1 MVNLMIN
8 GATGWQVADLGKD
21 AQVALTFEE
30 SSIAEASFKCSGSIE
45 FDLPATT
52 KNRAI
57 FGNINERQVRGT
69 AAYNRFE
76 CKLSVDWIP
85 VFTQAY
91 CIVNKTT
98 LRAFTVSIISGT
110 ADIFTR
116 LKEID
121 FEKYPECLG
130 VVHRTSAYYDMS
142 KDAQKDGIIQQ
153 LAQAGGNARALPLV
167 PLTTIKERLEAFG
180 KFTLPIPIGDASNAF
195 PADYYLSFRS
205 RKRADEKTS
214 VRAMDVMKQC
224 KGDYTSTQTE
234 LRKPKSEQYFID
246 ATYGGDF
253 RPTKVKQIGLHAQIV
268 LHKTNTSYSNAQ
280 FKFTMGYNGVWYN
293 MQYTLNGRPLD
304 NGFYESF
311 AVIGNL
317 GAEVYVKDLYF
328 YSDGRCLDR
337 DGNAVSGAN
346 GFTIADIASDCSE
359 MYWGYAD
366 YEITKTEQVA
376 GITYLTYSPSYPS
389 GCYYCNVQPMLKHEN
404 EYAEAY
410 GEMDIA
416 ANLGYRNALELYRAL
431 VQAFGL
437 ITHYDERNGLITY
450 KLDDLRTN
458 AVKALD
464 WSDKLVSSEDIH
476 HANGYAKETIYAM
489 EKDSEVDFQRKY
501 VLNMQDITLD
511 ATKSVAVSLMSGS
524 KQSGFRWYRET
535 ESGNQWQDLKYP
547 YLVAMVDGQ
556 ITFDAPLL
564 FFGYKYIEELA
575 YYGWLEVTAD
585 MLLSIIDISQ
595 LNTTR
600 PIYLKQYGAYFYVQK
615 IENWQNKHSCKVKLL
630 RIYCI
635 L

>member
-69 AAYNRFE
+69 AAYNRYE

-85 VFTQAY
+85 VFQQAY
-91 CIVNKTT
+91 CIVSKTT
-98 LRAFTVSIISGT
+98 LRAFTISIISGT

-130 VVHRTSAYYDMS
+130 AVHRTSAYYDMS

-153 LAQAGGNARALPLV
+153 EADAGGKVCALPLV
-167 PLTTIKERLEAFG
+167 PLTTIKERLESFG
-180 KFTLPIPIGDASNAF
+180 KFTMPIPIGEASNAF

-214 VRAMDVMKQC
+214 VSAMDVMQQC
-224 KGDYTSTQTE
+224 KGDYVSTQSE
-234 LRKPKSEQYFID
+234 LRKPKAEQYYID

-268 LHKTNTSYSNAQ
+268 LHKTNTAYSNA
-280 FKFTMGYNGVWYN
+280 KFRFIIGYNGVWYN
-293 MQYTLNGRPLD
+293 MQYTLNGKPLD
-304 NGFYESF
+304 NGFYESY
-311 AVIGNL
+311 AIIGNL
-317 GAEVYVKDLYF
+317 GVEVYVKDLYF
-328 YSDGRCLDR
+328 YSDGTRLDK
-337 DGNAVSGAN
+337 DGNVVSGTS
-346 GFTIADIASDCSE
+346 GFKITDIDSNCSE

-376 GITYLTYSPSYPS
+376 GITYLTYSPAYPS
-389 GCYYCNVQPMLKHEN
+389 GCYFCNVQPMLMHEN

-410 GEMDIA
+410 GKMNIA
-416 ANLGYRNALELYRAL
+416 ENLGYKNALELYRAL
-431 VQAFGL
+431 MQAFGL
-437 ITHYDERNGLITY
+437 IAHYDARNGLLTY
-450 KLDDLRTN
+450 QISDVRAN
-458 AVKALD
+458 VANALD
-464 WSDKLVSSEDIH
+464 WSDKLVSSADEH
-476 HANGYAKETIYAM
+476 HASGYAKETTYAM
-489 EKDSEVDFQRKY
+489 EKDSEVDFQRSY
-501 VLNMQDITLD
+501 VLRIADNTLD
-511 ATKSVAVSLMSGS
+511 ETKSVAVSLMSGS

-564 FFGYKYIEELA
+564 FSGYHYIEQLA
-575 YYGWLEVTAD
+575 QGGWREVTAD
-585 MLLSIIDISQ
+585 MVLSIIDISQ

-600 PIYLKQYGAYFYVQK
+600 PIFLRQYGAYFYVQK
-615 IENWQNKHSCKVKLL
+615 IENWQNKQSCKVKLL
-630 RIYCI
+630 RI
-635 L
+635 

>member
-21 AQVALTFEE
+21 TKVALTFEE

-45 FDLPATT
+45 FELPATP

-69 AAYNRFE
+69 AAYNRYE

-85 VFTQAY
+85 VFEQAY
-91 CIVNKTT
+91 CIVSKTT
-98 LRAFTVSIISGT
+98 LQAFTISIISGT
-110 ADIFTR
+110 ADLFTR
-116 LKEID
+116 LKELD
-121 FEKYPECLG
+121 FELLPDCLG

-153 LAQAGGNARALPLV
+153 FAQAGGNARALPLV

-180 KFTLPIPIGDASNAF
+180 KFTMPIPISAASNAF
-195 PADYYLSFRS
+195 PADYYISFRS
-205 RKRADEKTS
+205 RKRADEATEES
-214 VRAMDVMKQC
+214 AMDVMQQC
-224 KGDYTSTQTE
+224 KGDYVSTQSE

-268 LHKTNTSYSNAQ
+268 LRKTNTSYSNA
-280 FKFTMGYNGVWYN
+280 KFRFIVGYNGVWYN

-304 NGFYESF
+304 NGFYESY
-311 AVIGNL
+311 AIIGTMA
-317 GAEVYVKDLYF
+317 AEVYVKDLYF

-376 GITYLTYSPSYPS
+376 GITYLTYSPAYPS
-389 GCYYCNVQPMLKHEN
+389 GCYYCSVQPMLMHEN

-410 GEMDIA
+410 GKMNIA
-416 ANLGYRNALELYRAL
+416 ENLGYKNALELYRAL
-431 VQAFGL
+431 MQAFGL
-437 ITHYDERNGLITY
+437 IAHYDARNGLLTY
-450 KLDDLRTN
+450 QLADVRANKAN
-458 AVKALD
+458 ALD
-464 WSDKLVSSEDIH
+464 WSDKLVSSTDEH
-476 HANGYAKETIYAM
+476 HASGYAQETTYAM
-489 EKDSEVDFQRKY
+489 EKDSEVDFQRSY
-501 VLNMQDITLD
+501 VLRIADNTLD

-524 KQSGFRWYRET
+524 NQSGFRWYRET
-535 ESGNQWQDLKYP
+535 ESGNKWQDLKYP

-564 FFGYKYIEELA
+564 FSGYQYIEQLA
-575 YYGWLEVTAD
+575 QDGWREVTAD
-585 MLLSIIDISQ
+585 MVLSIIDISQ
-595 LNTTR
+595 LNVTR
-600 PIYLKQYGAYFYVQK
+600 PIFLKQYSAYFYVQK
-615 IENWQNKHSCKVKLL
+615 IENWQNKQSCKVKLL
-630 RIYCI
+630 RI
-635 L
+635 

>member
-45 FDLPATT
+45 FDLPSTT

-69 AAYNRFE
+69 AAYNRYE

-91 CIVNKTT
+91 CIVIKTT
-98 LRAFTVSIISGT
+98 LQAFTVSIISGT

-153 LAQAGGNARALPLV
+153 FAQAGGNARALPLV

-180 KFTLPIPIGDASNAF
+180 KVTLPIPIGDASNAF

-205 RKRADEKTS
+205 RKRADEATAAS
-214 VRAMDVMKQC
+214 AMDVMKQC

-246 ATYGGDF
+246 DTYGGDF
-253 RPTKVKQIGLHAQIV
+253 SPTKVKQIGLHAQIV
-268 LHKTNTSYSNAQ
+268 LRKTNTSYSNAQ

-293 MQYTLNGRPLD
+293 MQYTLNGKPLD

-328 YSDGRCLDR
+328 YSDGSCLDR
-337 DGNAVSGAN
+337 DGNAVSGAS
-346 GFTIADIASDCSE
+346 GFTISSIASDCSE

-376 GITYLTYSPSYPS
+376 GITYLTYSPAYPS
-389 GCYYCNVQPMLKHEN
+389 GCYYCSVQPMLMHEN

-410 GEMDIA
+410 GKMNIA
-416 ANLGYRNALELYRAL
+416 ENLGYKNALELYRAL
-431 VQAFGL
+431 MQAFGL
-437 ITHYDERNGLITY
+437 IAHYDARNGLLTY
-450 KLDDLRTN
+450 QLADVRAN
-458 AVKALD
+458 VSNALD
-464 WSDKLVSSEDIH
+464 WSDKLVSSTDEH
-476 HANGYAKETIYAM
+476 HASGYAQETTYAM
-489 EKDSEVDFQRKY
+489 EKDSEVDFQRSY
-501 VLNMQDITLD
+501 VLRIADNTLD

-535 ESGNQWQDLKYP
+535 ESGNKWQDLKYP
-547 YLVAMVDGQ
+547 YLVAMADGQ

-564 FFGYKYIEELA
+564 FSGYHYIEQLA
-575 YYGWLEVTAD
+575 QYGWLEVTAD
-585 MLLSIIDISQ
+585 MVLSIIDISQ

-600 PIYLKQYGAYFYVQK
+600 PIFLKQYGAYFYVQK
-615 IENWQNKHSCKVKLL
+615 IENWQNKQSCKVKLL
-630 RIYCI
+630 RI
-635 L
+635 

>member
-21 AQVALTFEE
+21 AQVALAFEE

-57 FGNINERQVRGT
+57 FGNINERQIRGT
-69 AAYNRFE
+69 AAYNRYE

-98 LRAFTVSIISGT
+98 LQAFTVSIISGT

-130 VVHRTSAYYDMS
+130 VVHRTSAYYDMI

-180 KFTLPIPIGDASNAF
+180 KFTLPIPIGEASNAF
-195 PADYYLSFRS
+195 HADYYLSFRS
-205 RKRADEKTS
+205 RKRADKTTS
-214 VRAMDVMKQC
+214 ASAMDVLKQC
-224 KGDYTSTQTE
+224 KGDYKSTQTE
-234 LRKPKSEQYFID
+234 LRKPKQEQYFID
-246 ATYGGDF
+246 ATYEGDF

-268 LHKTNTSYSNAQ
+268 LRKTNTAYSNAQ
-280 FKFTMGYNGVWYN
+280 YKFTMGYNGVWYN

-304 NGFYESF
+304 NGFYESY
-311 AVIGNL
+311 AVIGTL
-317 GAEVYVKDLYF
+317 GAEVYVKDLYW
-328 YSDGRCLDR
+328 YSDGMCLDR
-337 DGNAVSGAN
+337 DGNAVSGAS
-346 GFTIADIASDCSE
+346 GFTIASIASDCSE

-366 YEITKTEQVA
+366 YAITKTEQGMDTIV
-376 GITYLTYSPSYPS
+376 LTFSPSYPS
-389 GCYYCNVQPMLKHEN
+389 GCYYCNVQPMLVHEN

-410 GEMDIA
+410 GKMNIA
-416 ANLGYRNALELYRAL
+416 ENLGYKNALELYRAL
-431 VQAFGL
+431 MQAFGL
-437 ITHYDERNGLITY
+437 ITHYDAKNGLLTY
-450 KLDDLRTN
+450 QLADVRANTAN
-458 AVKALD
+458 ALD
-464 WSDKLVSSEDIH
+464 WSDKLVSSADEH
-476 HANGYAKETIYAM
+476 HASGYAQETFYTM
-489 EKDSEVDFQRKY
+489 EKDSEVDFQRSY
-501 VLNMQDITLD
+501 VLRIADNTLD
-511 ATKSVAVSLMSGS
+511 AKKSVAVSLMSGS

-547 YLVAMVDGQ
+547 YLVVMVDGQ

-564 FFGYKYIEELA
+564 FSGYKYIEQLA
-575 YYGWLEVTAD
+575 QDGWREVTAD
-585 MLLSIIDISQ
+585 MVLSIIDISQ

-600 PIYLKQYGAYFYVQK
+600 PIFLKQYGAYFYVQK
-615 IENWQNKHSCKVKLL
+615 IENWQNKQSCKVKLL
-630 RIYCI
+630 RI
-635 L
+635 

>member
-69 AAYNRFE
+69 AAYNRYE

-85 VFTQAY
+85 VFSQAY
-91 CIVNKTT
+91 CIVSKTT
-98 LRAFTVSIISGT
+98 LQAFTISIISGT

-153 LAQAGGNARALPLV
+153 FAQAGGNARALPLV

-180 KFTLPIPIGDASNAF
+180 KFTLPIPIGEASNAF
-195 PADYYLSFRS
+195 PANYYLSFRS
-205 RKRADEKTS
+205 RKRADEATS
-214 VRAMDVMKQC
+214 ASAMDVLKQC
-224 KGDYTSTQTE
+224 KGDYKSTQTE

-268 LHKTNTSYSNAQ
+268 LRRTNTAYSNAQ

-304 NGFYESF
+304 NGFYESY
-311 AVIGNL
+311 AIIGNL
-317 GAEVYVKDLYF
+317 GAEVYVKDLYW
-328 YSDGRCLDR
+328 YSDGTCLDR

-346 GFTIADIASDCSE
+346 GFTIADISSDCSE

-366 YEITKTEQVA
+366 YAITKTEQGMDTIV
-376 GITYLTYSPSYPS
+376 LTFSPSYPS

-404 EYAEAY
+404 EYAESY
-410 GEMDIA
+410 GTMNIA
-416 ANLGYRNALELYRAL
+416 ENLGYKNALELYRAL
-431 VQAFGL
+431 MQAFGL
-437 ITHYDERNGLITY
+437 IAHYDARNGLLTY
-450 KLDDLRTN
+450 QLSDVRAN
-458 AVKALD
+458 VANALD
-464 WSDKLVSSEDIH
+464 WSDKFVSSTDEH
-476 HANGYAKETIYAM
+476 HASGYAQETTYAM
-489 EKDSEVDFQRKY
+489 EKDSEVDFQRSY
-501 VLNMQDITLD
+501 VLRIADNTLD
-511 ATKSVAVSLMSGS
+511 ETKSVAVSLMSGS

-556 ITFDAPLL
+556 ITFDAQLL
-564 FFGYKYIEELA
+564 FSGYKYIEQLA
-575 YYGWLEVTAD
+575 QDGWREVTAD
-585 MLLSIIDISQ
+585 MVLSIIDISQ

-600 PIYLKQYGAYFYVQK
+600 PIFLKQYGAYFYVQK
-615 IENWQNKHSCKVKLL
+615 IENWQNKQSCKVKLI
-630 RIYCI
+630 RI
-635 L
+635 

>member
-52 KNRAI
+52 KNRSI

-69 AAYNRFE
+69 AAYNRYE

-98 LRAFTVSIISGT
+98 LQAFTISIISGT

-153 LAQAGGNARALPLV
+153 LPQTAGGMEQALPLV
-167 PLTTIKERLEAFG
+167 PLTLIKERLEAFG
-180 KFTLPIPIGDASNAF
+180 KFTLPIPIGEASNAF

-205 RKRADEKTS
+205 RKRADESTS
-214 VRAMDVMKQC
+214 ASAMDVIKQC
-224 KGDYTSTQTE
+224 KGDYKSTQTE
-234 LRKPKSEQYFID
+234 LRKPKQEQYFID
-246 ATYGGDF
+246 ATYEGDF

-268 LHKTNTSYSNAQ
+268 LRKTNTAYSNAQ
-280 FKFTMGYNGVWYN
+280 FKFTMGYNGVWYT

-304 NGFYESF
+304 NGFYESY

-337 DGNAVSGAN
+337 DGNAVSGAS

-366 YEITKTEQVA
+366 YAITKTEQGMDTIV
-376 GITYLTYSPSYPS
+376 LTFSPSYPS

-410 GEMDIA
+410 GKMNIA
-416 ANLGYRNALELYRAL
+416 ENLGYKNALELYRAL
-431 VQAFGL
+431 MQAFGL
-437 ITHYDERNGLITY
+437 IAHYDARNGLLTY
-450 KLDDLRTN
+450 QLADVRAN
-458 AVKALD
+458 VANALD
-464 WSDKLVSSEDIH
+464 WSDKLVSSEDAH
-476 HANGYAKETIYAM
+476 HASGYAQITTYAM
-489 EKDSEVDFQRKY
+489 EKDSEVDFQRSY
-501 VLNMQDITLD
+501 VLRIADNTLD

-535 ESGNQWQDLKYP
+535 ESGSQWQDLKYP

-564 FFGYKYIEELA
+564 FSGYHYIEQIA
-575 YYGWLEVTAD
+575 QDGWREVTAD
-585 MLLSIIDISQ
+585 MVLSIIDISQ

-600 PIYLKQYGAYFYVQK
+600 PIFLKQYGAYFYVQK
-615 IENWQNKHSCKVKLL
+615 IENWQNKQICKVKLL
-630 RIYCI
+630 RI
-635 L
+635 

>member
-8 GATGWQVADLGKD
+8 GETGWQVADLGKD

-45 FDLPATT
+45 FDLPATK

-69 AAYNRFE
+69 AAYNRYE

-98 LRAFTVSIISGT
+98 LQAFTISIISGT
-110 ADIFTR
+110 SDIFTR

-142 KDAQKDGIIQQ
+142 KDAKKDGIIQQ
-153 LAQAGGNARALPLV
+153 LAQAGGDARALPLV

-180 KFTLPIPIGDASNAF
+180 KFTLPIPIRDASNAF

-214 VRAMDVMKQC
+214 ASAMDVLKQC
-224 KGDYTSTQTE
+224 KGDYKSTQTE

-246 ATYGGDF
+246 ATFGGDF
-253 RPTKVKQIGLHAQIV
+253 LPTKVKQIGLHAQIV
-268 LHKTNTSYSNAQ
+268 LRKTNTAYSNAQ
-280 FKFTMGYNGVWYN
+280 FKFTIGYNGVWYN
-293 MQYTLNGRPLD
+293 MQYTLNGKPLD
-304 NGFYESF
+304 NGFYESY
-311 AVIGNL
+311 AVIGEL
-317 GAEVYVKDLYF
+317 GAEVYAKDLYF
-328 YSDGRCLDR
+328 YSDGTCLDR
-337 DGNAVSGAN
+337 DGNAVSGAI

-366 YEITKTEQVA
+366 YEITKDEQGV
-376 GITYLTYSPSYPS
+376 GVIFLTFSPSYPS

-404 EYAEAY
+404 EYAESY
-410 GEMDIA
+410 GKMNIA
-416 ANLGYRNALELYRAL
+416 ANLGYKNALELYRAL
-431 VQAFGL
+431 MQAFGL
-437 ITHYDERNGLITY
+437 IAHYDARNGLLTY
-450 KLDDLRTN
+450 QLADVRAN
-458 AVKALD
+458 VENALD
-464 WSDKLVSSEDIH
+464 WSDKLVSSADEH
-476 HANGYAKETIYAM
+476 HASGYAQETTYAM
-489 EKDSEVDFQRKY
+489 EKDSEVDVQRSY
-501 VLNMQDITLD
+501 VLRIADNTLD

-524 KQSGFRWYRET
+524 KKSGFRWYRET

-564 FFGYKYIEELA
+564 FSGYQYIEQLA
-575 YYGWLEVTAD
+575 QDGWREVTAD
-585 MLLSIIDISQ
+585 MVLSIIDISQ
-595 LNTTR
+595 INITR
-600 PIYLKQYGAYFYVQK
+600 PIFLKQYGAYFYVQK
-615 IENWQNKHSCKVKLL
+615 IENWQNKQSCKVKLL
-630 RIYCI
+630 RI
-635 L
+635 

>member
-69 AAYNRFE
+69 AAYNRYE

-91 CIVNKTT
+91 CIVSKTT
-98 LRAFTVSIISGT
+98 LQAFTISIISGT

-153 LAQAGGNARALPLV
+153 FAQAGGNARALPLV

-205 RKRADEKTS
+205 RKRADEATEES
-214 VRAMDVMKQC
+214 AMDVMKQC

-234 LRKPKSEQYFID
+234 LRKPKEEQYFID

-268 LHKTNTSYSNAQ
+268 LRKKNTAYSNAQ
-280 FKFTMGYNGVWYN
+280 FKFTIGYNSVWYN

-317 GAEVYVKDLYF
+317 GAEVYVKDLYW
-328 YSDGRCLDR
+328 YSDGSCLDR
-337 DGNAVSGAN
+337 DGNAVSGAS
-346 GFTIADIASDCSE
+346 GFTIAEISSDCTE

-366 YEITKTEQVA
+366 YEITKDEQGA
-376 GITYLTYSPSYPS
+376 GITYLTYSPAYPS
-389 GCYYCNVQPMLKHEN
+389 GCYYCSVQPMLMHEN
-404 EYAEAY
+404 EYAESY
-410 GEMDIA
+410 GKMNIA
-416 ANLGYRNALELYRAL
+416 SNLGYKNALELYRAL
-431 VQAFGL
+431 MQAFGL
-437 ITHYDERNGLITY
+437 IAHYDARNGLLTY
-450 KLDDLRTN
+450 QLADVRSN
-458 AVKALD
+458 VENALD
-464 WSDKLVSSEDIH
+464 WSDKLVSSTDEH
-476 HANGYAKETIYAM
+476 HASGYAQETTYAM
-489 EKDSEVDFQRKY
+489 EKDSEVNFQRSY
-501 VLNMQDITLD
+501 VLRIADNTLD

-535 ESGNQWQDLKYP
+535 ESGNKWQDLKYP
-547 YLVAMVDGQ
+547 YLVAMADGQ

-564 FFGYKYIEELA
+564 FSGYHYIEQLA
-575 YYGWLEVTAD
+575 QDGWREVTAD
-585 MLLSIIDISQ
+585 MVLSIIDISQ

-600 PIYLKQYGAYFYVQK
+600 PIFLKQYGAYFYVQK
-615 IENWQNKHSCKVKLL
+615 IENWQNKQSCKVKLL
-630 RIYCI
+630 RI
-635 L
+635 

>member
-69 AAYNRFE
+69 AAYNRYE

-98 LRAFTVSIISGT
+98 LQAFTVSIISGT

-153 LAQAGGNARALPLV
+153 FAQAGGNARALPLV

-180 KFTLPIPIGDASNAF
+180 KLTLPIPIGEASNAF

-205 RKRADEKTS
+205 RKRADEATS
-214 VRAMDVMKQC
+214 ASAMDVLKQC
-224 KGDYTSTQTE
+224 KGDYKSTQTE
-234 LRKPKSEQYFID
+234 LRKPKSEQYYID

-268 LHKTNTSYSNAQ
+268 LRKTNTSYSNAQ

-304 NGFYESF
+304 NGFYESY
-311 AVIGNL
+311 AVIGTL
-317 GAEVYVKDLYF
+317 GAEVYIKDLYW
-328 YSDGRCLDR
+328 YSDGTCLDR
-337 DGNAVSGAN
+337 DGNAVSGAS

-359 MYWGYAD
+359 IYWGYAD
-366 YEITKTEQVA
+366 YAITKTEQGMDTIV
-376 GITYLTYSPSYPS
+376 LTFSPSYPS
-389 GCYYCNVQPMLKHEN
+389 GCYYCNVQPMLMHEN

-410 GEMDIA
+410 GKMNIA
-416 ANLGYRNALELYRAL
+416 ANLGYKNALELYRAL
-431 VQAFGL
+431 MQAFGL
-437 ITHYDERNGLITY
+437 IAHYDARNGLLTY
-450 KLDDLRTN
+450 QLADVRANTAN
-458 AVKALD
+458 ALD
-464 WSDKLVSSEDIH
+464 WSDKLVSSTDEH
-476 HANGYAKETIYAM
+476 HASGYAQETTYAM
-489 EKDSEVDFQRKY
+489 EKDSEVDFQRSY
-501 VLNMQDITLD
+501 VLRIADNTLD
-511 ATKSVAVSLMSGS
+511 ETKIVAVSLMSGS

-564 FFGYKYIEELA
+564 FSGYNYIELLA
-575 YYGWLEVTAD
+575 QDGWREVTAD
-585 MLLSIIDISQ
+585 MVLSIIDISQ

-600 PIYLKQYGAYFYVQK
+600 PIFLKQYGAYFYVQK
-615 IENWQNKHSCKVKLL
+615 IENWQNKQSCKVKLL
-630 RIYCI
+630 RI
-635 L
+635 

>member
-45 FDLPATT
+45 FDLPSTT

-69 AAYNRFE
+69 AAYNRYE

-91 CIVNKTT
+91 CIVIKTT
-98 LRAFTVSIISGT
+98 LQAFTVSIISGT

-153 LAQAGGNARALPLV
+153 FAQAGGNARALPLV

-180 KFTLPIPIGDASNAF
+180 KFTLPIPIGEASNAF

-205 RKRADEKTS
+205 RKRADEATAAS
-214 VRAMDVMKQC
+214 AMDVMKQC

-246 ATYGGDF
+246 DTYGGDF
-253 RPTKVKQIGLHAQIV
+253 SPTKVKQIGLHAQIV
-268 LHKTNTSYSNAQ
+268 LRKTNTSYSNAQ

-293 MQYTLNGRPLD
+293 MQYTLNGKPLD

-328 YSDGRCLDR
+328 YSDGSCLDR
-337 DGNAVSGAN
+337 DGNAVSGAS
-346 GFTIADIASDCSE
+346 GFTISSIASDCSE

-376 GITYLTYSPSYPS
+376 GITYLTYSPAYPS
-389 GCYYCNVQPMLKHEN
+389 GCYYCSVQPMLMHEN

-410 GEMDIA
+410 GKMNIA
-416 ANLGYRNALELYRAL
+416 ENLGYKNALELYRAL
-431 VQAFGL
+431 MQAFGL
-437 ITHYDERNGLITY
+437 IAHYDARNGLLTY
-450 KLDDLRTN
+450 QLADVRAN
-458 AVKALD
+458 VSNALD
-464 WSDKLVSSEDIH
+464 WSDKLVSSTDEH
-476 HANGYAKETIYAM
+476 HASGYAQETTYAM
-489 EKDSEVDFQRKY
+489 EKDSEVDFQRSY
-501 VLNMQDITLD
+501 VLRIADNTLD

-535 ESGNQWQDLKYP
+535 ESGNKWQDLKYP
-547 YLVAMVDGQ
+547 YLVAMADGQ

-564 FFGYKYIEELA
+564 FSGYHYIEQLA
-575 YYGWLEVTAD
+575 QYGWLEVTAD
-585 MLLSIIDISQ
+585 MVLSIIDISQ

-600 PIYLKQYGAYFYVQK
+600 PIFLKQYGAYFYVQK
-615 IENWQNKHSCKVKLL
+615 IENWQNKQSCKVKLL
-630 RIYCI
+630 RI
-635 L
+635 

>member
-1 MVNLMIN
+1 MIN

-69 AAYNRFE
+69 AAYNRYE

-98 LRAFTVSIISGT
+98 LQAFTISIISGT

-153 LAQAGGNARALPLV
+153 LPQTAGGNAQALPLV

-180 KFTLPIPIGDASNAF
+180 KFTLPIPIGEASNAF
-195 PADYYLSFRS
+195 PANYYLSFRS
-205 RKRADEKTS
+205 RKRADKTTS
-214 VRAMDVMKQC
+214 ASAMDVLKQC
-224 KGDYTSTQTE
+224 KGDYKSTQTE
-234 LRKPKSEQYFID
+234 LRKPKQEQYFID
-246 ATYGGDF
+246 ATYEGDF

-268 LHKTNTSYSNAQ
+268 LRKTNTAYSNAQ

-311 AVIGNL
+311 AVIGTL

-337 DGNAVSGAN
+337 DGNSVSGAN

-366 YEITKTEQVA
+366 YEITKDEQGTGV
-376 GITYLTYSPSYPS
+376 IFLTFSPAYPS
-389 GCYYCNVQPMLKHEN
+389 GCYYCNVQPMLVHEN
-404 EYAEAY
+404 EYAESY
-410 GEMDIA
+410 GTMNIA
-416 ANLGYRNALELYRAL
+416 ANLGYKNALELYRAL
-431 VQAFGL
+431 MQAFGL
-437 ITHYDERNGLITY
+437 IAHYDARNGLLTY
-450 KLDDLRTN
+450 QLADVRAN
-458 AVKALD
+458 VENALD
-464 WSDKLVSSEDIH
+464 WSDKLVSSTDEH
-476 HANGYAKETIYAM
+476 HASGYAQETTYAM
-489 EKDSEVDFQRKY
+489 EKDSEVDLQRSY
-501 VLNMQDITLD
+501 VLRIADNTLD

-524 KQSGFRWYRET
+524 RQSGFRWYRET
-535 ESGNQWQDLKYP
+535 ESGSQWQDLKYP
-547 YLVAMVDGQ
+547 YLVAMVDWQ

-564 FFGYKYIEELA
+564 FSGYHYIEQLA
-575 YYGWLEVTAD
+575 QDGWREVTAD
-585 MLLSIIDISQ
+585 MVLSIIDISQ

-600 PIYLKQYGAYFYVQK
+600 PIFLKQYGAYFYVQK
-615 IENWQNKHSCKVKLL
+615 IENWQNKQSCKVKLL
-630 RIYCI
+630 RI
-635 L
+635 

>member
-45 FDLPATT
+45 FDLPATK

-69 AAYNRFE
+69 AAYNRYE

-98 LRAFTVSIISGT
+98 LQAFTISIISGT

-180 KFTLPIPIGDASNAF
+180 KFTLPIPIGESSNAF
-195 PADYYLSFRS
+195 PADYYFSFRS

-214 VRAMDVMKQC
+214 ASAMDVLKQC
-224 KGDYTSTQTE
+224 KGDYKSTQTE

-246 ATYGGDF
+246 ATFGGDF

-268 LHKTNTSYSNAQ
+268 LRKTNTSYSNAQ

-304 NGFYESF
+304 NGFYESY
-311 AVIGNL
+311 AIIGNL
-317 GAEVYVKDLYF
+317 GAEVYVKDLYW
-328 YSDGRCLDR
+328 YSDGTCLDR

-366 YEITKTEQVA
+366 YAITKTEQGMDTIV
-376 GITYLTYSPSYPS
+376 LTFSPSYPS

-410 GEMDIA
+410 GKMNIA
-416 ANLGYRNALELYRAL
+416 ENLGYKNALELYRAL
-431 VQAFGL
+431 MQAFGL
-437 ITHYDERNGLITY
+437 IAHYDARNGLLTY
-450 KLDDLRTN
+450 QLADLRAN
-458 AVKALD
+458 VENALD
-464 WSDKLVSSEDIH
+464 WSDKLVSSSDEH
-476 HANGYAKETIYAM
+476 HASGYAQETTYAM
-489 EKDSEVDFQRKY
+489 EKDGEVDFQRSY
-501 VLNMQDITLD
+501 VLRIADNTLD
-511 ATKSVAVSLMSGS
+511 ETKSVAVSLMSGS

-556 ITFDAPLL
+556 ITFNAPLL
-564 FFGYKYIEELA
+564 FSGYHYIDQLA
-575 YYGWLEVTAD
+575 QDGWREVTAD
-585 MLLSIIDISQ
+585 MVLSIVDISQ

-600 PIYLKQYGAYFYVQK
+600 PIFLKQYGAYFYVQK
-615 IENWQNKHSCKVKLL
+615 IENWQNKQSCKVKLL
-630 RIYCI
+630 RI
-635 L
+635 

>member
-21 AQVALTFEE
+21 TKVALTFEE

-45 FDLPATT
+45 FELPATP

-69 AAYNRFE
+69 AAYNRYE

-85 VFTQAY
+85 VFEQAY
-91 CIVNKTT
+91 CIVSKTT
-98 LRAFTVSIISGT
+98 LQAFTISIISGT
-110 ADIFTR
+110 ADLFTR
-116 LKEID
+116 LKELD
-121 FEKYPECLG
+121 FELLPDCLG

-153 LAQAGGNARALPLV
+153 FAQAGGNARALPLV

-180 KFTLPIPIGDASNAF
+180 KFTMPIPISAASNAF
-195 PADYYLSFRS
+195 PADYYISFRS
-205 RKRADEKTS
+205 RKRADEATEES
-214 VRAMDVMKQC
+214 AMDVMQQC
-224 KGDYTSTQTE
+224 KGDYVSTQSE

-268 LHKTNTSYSNAQ
+268 LRKTNTSYYNAQ
-280 FKFTMGYNGVWYN
+280 FKFTMGYNGVWYT

-304 NGFYESF
+304 NGFYESY
-311 AVIGNL
+311 AIIGTMA
-317 GAEVYVKDLYF
+317 AEVYVKDLYF

-337 DGNAVSGAN
+337 DGNAVSGAIR
-346 GFTIADIASDCSE
+346 FTIADIASDCSE

-376 GITYLTYSPSYPS
+376 GITYLTYSPAYPS
-389 GCYYCNVQPMLKHEN
+389 GCYYCSVQPMLMHEN

-410 GEMDIA
+410 GKMNIA
-416 ANLGYRNALELYRAL
+416 ANLGYKNALELYRAL
-431 VQAFGL
+431 MQAFGL
-437 ITHYDERNGLITY
+437 IAHYDARNGLLTY
-450 KLDDLRTN
+450 QLADVRANKAN
-458 AVKALD
+458 ALD
-464 WSDKLVSSEDIH
+464 WSDKLVSSTDEH
-476 HANGYAKETIYAM
+476 HASGYAQETTYAM
-489 EKDSEVDFQRKY
+489 EKDSEVDFQRSY
-501 VLNMQDITLD
+501 VLRIADNTLD

-524 KQSGFRWYRET
+524 NQSGFRWYRET
-535 ESGNQWQDLKYP
+535 ESGNKWQDLKYP

-564 FFGYKYIEELA
+564 FSGYQYIEQLA
-575 YYGWLEVTAD
+575 QDGWREVTAD
-585 MLLSIIDISQ
+585 MVLSIIDISQ
-595 LNTTR
+595 LNVTR
-600 PIYLKQYGAYFYVQK
+600 PIFLKQYSAYFYVQK
-615 IENWQNKHSCKVKLL
+615 IENWQNKQSCKVKLL
-630 RIYCI
+630 RI
-635 L
+635 